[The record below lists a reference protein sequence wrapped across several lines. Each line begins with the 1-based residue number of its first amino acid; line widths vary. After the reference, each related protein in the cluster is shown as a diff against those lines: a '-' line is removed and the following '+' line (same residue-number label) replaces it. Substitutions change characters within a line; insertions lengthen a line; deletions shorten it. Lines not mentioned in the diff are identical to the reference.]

1 MLGFLLSFELCASF
15 VNSNPRLQTRPRQA
29 IIPRDVGIL
38 VRFSEPPFSTTIQI
52 FRYHGAEFC
61 ALAASLV
68 ECAGSPF
75 KTSPIPA
82 RRGGVSNG
90 VAECLV

>member
-1 MLGFLLSFELCASF
+1 MIGG
-15 VNSNPRLQTRPRQA
+15 
-29 IIPRDVGIL
+29 DVGIL

-52 FRYHGAEFC
+52 FRCHGATFC

-68 ECAGSPF
+68 DCAGSRF

>member
-1 MLGFLLSFELCASF
+1 MTNDKMTNDQNARFSFIIRALCFLRHFECPLA
-15 VNSNPRLQTRPRQA
+15 NPPEA
-29 IIPRDVGIL
+29 GIIPRDVGIL

-82 RRGGVSNG
+82 
-90 VAECLV
+90 

>member
-1 MLGFLLSFELCASF
+1 MG
-15 VNSNPRLQTRPRQA
+15 
-29 IIPRDVGIL
+29 RDVGIL
-38 VRFSEPPFSTTIQI
+38 VQFSEPPFSTTIQT
-52 FRYHGAEFC
+52 FRHHGAQFC
-61 ALAASLV
+61 AVAAWLV
-68 ECAGSPF
+68 ESAGSPL